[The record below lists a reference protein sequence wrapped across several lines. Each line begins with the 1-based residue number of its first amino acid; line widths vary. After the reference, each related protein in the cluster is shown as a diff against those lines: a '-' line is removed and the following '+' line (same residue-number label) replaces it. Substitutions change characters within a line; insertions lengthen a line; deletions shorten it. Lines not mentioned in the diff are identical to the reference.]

1 MSTPQGLQGSLPP
14 IFDLRGS
21 SCVDDLPNI
30 LTCFIFSLQRNFWI
44 PQVAVILICNA
55 PSVQFLIQQL
65 NRTAFEWQLA
75 YLQLPVSNWDTWILR
90 TTHQECTISHH
101 FEMKNSN
108 FLGRGASILASS
120 ALDLRPPMFQWRL
133 RPWILPKYS
142 SYLLT
147 KRTIFYVSVAYP
159 MGRRR
164 HYVFALSVR
173 LCVCACVPCRGIL
186 RPACRQLV
194 V

>member
-1 MSTPQGLQGSLPP
+1 MTSP
-14 IFDLRGS
+14 IFWRVL
-21 SCVDDLPNI
+21 
-30 LTCFIFSLQRNFWI
+30 FFSLQRNFWI

-120 ALDLRPPMFQWRL
+120 ALDLRPPNVPVAFTPMNIAEIFQLSINEKNHILCL
-133 RPWILPKYS
+133 RRISYGPPKALCFRPVRPFVRMCVRSLQRHSPTGLPSTCNLNYHLKW
-142 SYLLT
+142 
-147 KRTIFYVSVAYP
+147 K
-159 MGRRR
+159 G
-164 HYVFALSVR
+164 LSHWT
-173 LCVCACVPCRGIL
+173 LHT
-186 RPACRQLV
+186 
-194 V
+194 